1 MNRWRTLNTDVRQF
15 TRHKPNGQITSR
27 VDYGLVSESI
37 SQYVT
42 ETTISNCPLSD
53 HRSVNLKLK
62 NRDQNNTFKDYWKL
76 NYQLLRNAEYCNFI
90 KKLILDIKN
99 NDAFSTS
106 ISKWEYLKFS
116 VRKTSIAFGKKLN
129 KQKRERNKCGQRTY
143 ESLQVELD

>member
-53 HRSVNLKLK
+53 HCTINLKLK
-62 NRDQNNTFKDYWKL
+62 IRDQNKTFKDYWKC
-76 NYQLLRNAEYCNFI
+76 NSQLLRNAEYRNFI
-90 KKLILDIKN
+90 KKIILDIKN
-99 NDAFSTS
+99 DDIYIQMG
-106 ISKWEYLKFS
+106 ISK
-116 VRKTSIAFGKKLN
+116 I
-129 KQKRERNKCGQRTY
+129 
-143 ESLQVELD
+143 